1 MTSEIV
7 NINHTEIVRGSQNEV
22 ESLIKAFIAE
32 QDTKESS
39 RVLYTRTLSQYFL
52 FVGEREYYRGHAT
65 QKELEDT
72 KLPNLH
78 EYTKEMGV
86 SKEEIYQ
93 YATRVLADL
102 TKADIKQYKEYLE
115 NTLLLKPLSVGSYL
129 ISVRK
134 FYEWTE
140 ANKLYP
146 NIAKGVKTPKRH
158 ITFEKNYLSDEKSSQ
173 LLYYFM
179 ERSLRDYAIV
189 NLMLRTGLRTIEVA
203 RAKVGDITFIDEQ
216 RILKVWGKGKEE
228 GEKGADFNLVI
239 LTDKAYRPIKEYLE
253 ATGRTRAK
261 ETEYLFTSLSNQN
274 KGEGLTTRT
283 ISGLCKEGLV
293 AIGLDS
299 KGYTAHS
306 LRHTTASSL
315 LEHGCNILEVQRV
328 LRHSNPATTQIYT
341 KMKEKEQRIK
351 NAPENALDNAF

>member
-1 MTSEIV
+1 MENKVV
-7 NINHTEIVRGSQNEV
+7 NINHTEIVKGSSNEV
-22 ESLIKAFIAE
+22 ESLLVAFIAE
-32 QDTKESS
+32 QDVKASS
-39 RVLYTRTLSQYFL
+39 KVLYKRTLSQYFL
-52 FVGEREYYRGHAT
+52 WMGEREYYRESPPQT
-65 QKELEDT
+65 EEEKRLT
-72 KLPNLH
+72 IH
-78 EYTKEMGV
+78 EYAKRKVISRER
-86 SKEEIYQ
+86 IYQ
-93 YATRVLADL
+93 YSTKVLGDL
-102 TKADIKQYKEYLE
+102 TKADITEYKEYLE
-115 NTLLLKPLSVGSYL
+115 NSLQLKPLSIGSYL

-158 ITFEKNYLSDEKSSQ
+158 TTFEKNYLSDEKSSQ

-203 RAKVGDITFIDEQ
+203 RAKIGDIIFINEQ
-216 RILKVWGKGKEE
+216 RVLKVWGKGKEE
-228 GEKGADFNLVI
+228 GEKGADFNLVV
-239 LTDKAYRPIKEYLE
+239 LTEKAYQPIKDYLE
-253 ATGRTRAK
+253 ATGRKGAK
-261 ETEYLFTSLSNQN
+261 ETEYLFTSISNQN

-299 KGYTAHS
+299 KEYTAHS
-306 LRHTTASSL
+306 LRHTTASLL

-328 LRHSNPATTQIYT
+328 LRHSSPNTTQIYT
-341 KMKEKEQRIK
+341 KMKEKEQRIN
-351 NAPENALDNAF
+351 NAPEKALDDAF